1 MDHNPSNDS
10 AFPQTALNDPGHP
23 ASVPGLTKREW
34 FAGQVAPALY
44 TEMHS
49 KLPHHAIASF
59 SVKFADTLLE
69 ILAIPVDEDAR
80 AKPEHVETVAE
91 TVAHAL
97 LLGVATKRGVNG
109 SSDKFNLQFGEGQE
123 MGIWFSKNA
132 PGGVSCGADD
142 IIALR
147 AAIASRRPSV

>member
-1 MDHNPSNDS
+1 MDRNPSNEP
-10 AFPQTALNDPGHP
+10 AFPTSANGMPT
-23 ASVPGLTKREW
+23 GLTKLEW
-34 FAGQVAPALY
+34 MMGQVAPAVYAALGCKHPAETLAVQAMRY
-44 TEMHS
+44 S
-49 KLPHHAIASF
+49 KFLLGEHPE
-59 SVKFADTLLE
+59 AD
-69 ILAIPVDEDAR
+69 ILKGAR
-80 AKPEHVETVAE
+80 VKPEHVETVAE

-109 SSDKFNLQFGEGQE
+109 SSDKFNLHFGEGQE
-123 MGIWFSKNA
+123 VGIWFSKNA